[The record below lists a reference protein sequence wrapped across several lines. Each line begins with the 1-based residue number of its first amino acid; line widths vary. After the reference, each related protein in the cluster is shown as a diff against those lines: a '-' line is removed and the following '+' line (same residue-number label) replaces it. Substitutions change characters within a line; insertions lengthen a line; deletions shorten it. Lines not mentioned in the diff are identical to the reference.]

1 MDGTVSIGKPM
12 KNVTLV
18 AALAVSV
25 AFSANAMTTEIDK
38 DGDGMASLSELL
50 IAYPELTEELFRE
63 MDTDAD
69 GLINDEEMAI
79 AVDLGNLADPEVD
92 L

>member
-1 MDGTVSIGKPM
+1 MT
-12 KNVTLV
+12 NVILF
-18 AALAVSV
+18 AALAASV

-50 IAYPELTEELFRE
+50 VSYPELTEELFRE

>member
-1 MDGTVSIGKPM
+1 M
-12 KNVTLV
+12 KNVILV
-18 AALAVSV
+18 AALAASV

-50 IAYPELTEELFRE
+50 VSYPELTEELFRE

-69 GLINDEEMAI
+69 GLINHEEMAI
-79 AVDLGNLADPEVD
+79 AVDLGNIADPEVD

>member
-1 MDGTVSIGKPM
+1 ME
-12 KNVTLV
+12 NVILV
-18 AALAVSV
+18 AALAASV
-25 AFSANAMTTEIDK
+25 AYFANAVTTKFDR

-50 IAYPELTEELFRE
+50 IAYPELKEELFRE

-79 AVDLGNLADPEVD
+79 AVDL
-92 L
+92 

>member
-1 MDGTVSIGKPM
+1 MDGSIPIGKPM

-18 AALAVSV
+18 AALAASV

-50 IAYPELTEELFRE
+50 VSYPDLTEEVFRE